1 MASVE
6 LRPQLIEQL
15 KNEAARRRTSL
26 EALANDWLEEQLWE
40 AKHKKINEEAERFR
54 AKHAELLAQYAGQYV
69 AMRDGL
75 VIDHDPNLVT
85 LHGRI
90 RSQYGDEPIL
100 MAPVT
105 SEPVQTFR
113 VIGAR
118 QQRVQP

>member
-40 AKHKKINEEAERFR
+40 AKNKKINEEAERFR

-75 VIDHDPNLVT
+75 VIDHDPDLIA